1 MFVSEAV
8 PQHPRALKACTAQH
22 RIHYLHH
29 MLAVL
34 MHTHRS
40 CLPWHNSESCLNK
53 VFSFGFLGLVI
64 FSLGVFPPFRIKF
77 CEIFACV
84 RDSRCWPNLTPA
96 FDPCLSSLAV
106 LSSTHVLLS
115 KHCYRGARSCTSGSS
130 WISMTCLSSCVFPE
144 ASFVCLCPFFHVLLS
159 AVFCPTY
166 FSPFY
171 SLLKFL
177 P

>member
-1 MFVSEAV
+1 MHGAAQNSLPA
-8 PQHPRALKACTAQH
+8 PHAGRAHA
-22 RIHYLHH
+22 
-29 MLAVL
+29 
-34 MHTHRS
+34 HTS
-40 CLPWHNSESCLNK
+40 LLPSMTQLWELSKQSLQ
-53 VFSFGFLGLVI
+53 LWL
-64 FSLGVFPPFRIKF
+64 LGVGDLFTGCFPPLRIKF

-130 WISMTCLSSCVFPE
+130 WISITCLSSCVFPE

-166 FSPFY
+166 FSPLY